1 MKKRARQFR
10 IGGAIYME
18 VSKTYDCLPHGLLIA
33 KLEACCLQKPSLD
46 FVNDYLNFQKQRTK
60 IGSSYSNWASVIRVF
75 PRDLF

>member
-33 KLEACCLQKPSLD
+33 KLEAYCLQKPSLD
-46 FVNDYLNFQKQRTK
+46 FVNDYLNFQKQ
-60 IGSSYSNWASVIRVF
+60 
-75 PRDLF
+75 